1 MVQNLDVECAR
12 LGQRLAEGDG
22 VNEEL
27 VNHALTVLE
36 EQGVYAFFLYLE
48 YLKARRR
55 EGANHVS
62 ATCAEFLRRVPQ
74 GSPLL
79 GGGDVFAS
87 LQRLSENLDDLL
99 FARDVLRQALV
110 YGRYHVKA
118 RGASTGGRG

>member
-1 MVQNLDVECAR
+1 MVQNLDVECAK

-36 EQGVYAFFLYLE
+36 EQGVYAFFLYL
-48 YLKARRR
+48 KARGR
-55 EGANHVS
+55 EGANYVS
-62 ATCAEFLRRVPQ
+62 ATCAEFLRSVPQ

-87 LQRLSENLDDLL
+87 LQRLSQNLDDLI

>member
-1 MVQNLDVECAR
+1 MVVNLDFECAK
-12 LGQRLAEGDG
+12 LGQQMAEGDG
-22 VNEEL
+22 VDEKLLNE
-27 VNHALTVLE
+27 ALAVLE
-36 EQGVYAFFLYLE
+36 EQGVYAFFLYL
-48 YLKARRR
+48 KARGR
-55 EGANHVS
+55 EGVNHVS

-87 LQRLSENLDDLL
+87 LQKLSDNLDELL
-99 FARDVLRQALV
+99 FARELLRQALV